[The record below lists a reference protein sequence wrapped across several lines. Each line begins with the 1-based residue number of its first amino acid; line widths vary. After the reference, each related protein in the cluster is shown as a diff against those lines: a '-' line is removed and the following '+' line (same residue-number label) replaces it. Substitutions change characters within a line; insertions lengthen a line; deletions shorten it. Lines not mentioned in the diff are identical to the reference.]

1 MFELGNTV
9 FVLVDVQGK
18 LASVMHARE
27 ALYRNLEILLR
38 GMQALRVPVIWMEQI
53 PAKMGPTI
61 PELAVHLEG
70 DTPLAKR
77 CFSCCGSDAF
87 LQALKASGARQVVL
101 GGIETHVCIYQTARD
116 LLELGYA
123 VEVVAD
129 AVSSRYET
137 NHRMALQK
145 IAALGAGATTA
156 ESILFELMRTSE
168 HPAFRDILTLVK

>member
-18 LASVMHARE
+18 LAAAMHERE
-27 ALYRNLEILLR
+27 ALYRALEILLR

-70 DTPLAKR
+70 QHPIAKA
-77 CFSCCGSDAF
+77 CFSCCGSDTF
-87 LQALKASGARQVVL
+87 LQVLKQSGARQVVMA
-101 GGIETHVCIYQTARD
+101 GIETHVCIYQTARD

-129 AVSSRYET
+129 AVSSRYEA
-137 NHRMALQK
+137 NHRIALQK
-145 IAALGAGATTA
+145 IAALGAGVTTA
-156 ESILFELMRTSE
+156 ESMLFELMRTSE